1 MGEVIWNKETYNEL
15 IVNLKNNA
23 DEKYRDFTLN
33 LNPGKEKIIG
43 IRIPELRKK
52 AAEISKGDWRKF
64 LDISY
69 KNDKGYIEEEF
80 IRGLVIGNVKN
91 CDIEEFIDYV
101 DDFIGRI
108 DSWSVNDTF
117 CSSLKIT
124 KKNMDRMHT
133 FILDNL
139 KSKNPW
145 RKRFS
150 IVMLMDYYLSEE
162 YLDEIFDIC
171 DTIKDDEYYYKM
183 AVAWLLSMCFV
194 KFRDRTMAYF
204 TSCNLDDFTY
214 NKALQKTRE
223 SLRVSKEDKE
233 TLKEMKRKT
242 VKM

>member
-1 MGEVIWNKETYNEL
+1 
-15 IVNLKNNA
+15 
-23 DEKYRDFTLN
+23 
-33 LNPGKEKIIG
+33 
-43 IRIPELRKK
+43 
-52 AAEISKGDWRKF
+52 
-64 LDISY
+64 
-69 KNDKGYIEEEF
+69 
-80 IRGLVIGNVKN
+80 
-91 CDIEEFIDYV
+91 
-101 DDFIGRI
+101 
-108 DSWSVNDTF
+108 
-117 CSSLKIT
+117 
-124 KKNMDRMHT
+124 MDRMHT

-204 TSCNLDDFTY
+204 TNCNLDDFTY

-223 SLRVSKEDKE
+223 SLRVGKEDKE
-233 TLKEMKRKT
+233 ILKEMKRKT

>member
-1 MGEVIWNKETYNEL
+1 M
-15 IVNLKNNA
+15 
-23 DEKYRDFTLN
+23 
-33 LNPGKEKIIG
+33 
-43 IRIPELRKK
+43 
-52 AAEISKGDWRKF
+52 
-64 LDISY
+64 
-69 KNDKGYIEEEF
+69 
-80 IRGLVIGNVKN
+80 
-91 CDIEEFIDYV
+91 
-101 DDFIGRI
+101 
-108 DSWSVNDTF
+108 NDTF

-204 TSCNLDDFTY
+204 TNCNLDDFTY